1 MDKTYHING
10 TEFYNPPIEYLSKE
24 TYPNFQ
30 LKLEEFKLLLKKQVE
45 NGEGKSY
52 FKFGDGD
59 YFFLKENLGE
69 VLNQAIGPLV
79 KVIGE

>member
-30 LKLEEFKLLLKKQVE
+30 LKLEEFKLQLKKQVE
-45 NGEGKSY
+45 
-52 FKFGDGD
+52 DRH
-59 YFFLKENLGE
+59 
-69 VLNQAIGPLV
+69 
-79 KVIGE
+79 

>member
-45 NGEGKSY
+45 NGEENHISSLAMVTT
-52 FKFGDGD
+52 
-59 YFFLKENLGE
+59 FLK
-69 VLNQAIGPLV
+69 
-79 KVIGE
+79 KT